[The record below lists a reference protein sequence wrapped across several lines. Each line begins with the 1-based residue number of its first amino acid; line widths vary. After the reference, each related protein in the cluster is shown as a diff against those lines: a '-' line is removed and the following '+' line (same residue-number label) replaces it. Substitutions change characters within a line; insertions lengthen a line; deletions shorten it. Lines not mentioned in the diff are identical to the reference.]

1 MHTTQRHTLRDS
13 HTPLFTCFIL
23 SVQERRNAELVAEN
37 ARCREEV
44 RKTHE
49 RADAMEAASA
59 LLNESDDVPL
69 STRESAASQQRRWS
83 ENIETRKGARMSHG
97 SVALTSVPMMNG
109 GGAPSPSAADAKKE
123 MDFAPSPAS
132 TEFGEKKMSRKA
144 SFGRKA
150 GRKLVRSLSFS
161 YDDRKK

>member
-13 HTPLFTCFIL
+13 HTPLFTCLFL

-59 LLNESDDVPL
+59 LLNESDDAPL

-83 ENIETRKGARMSHG
+83 ENIETRKGSRMSHG
-97 SVALTSVPMMNG
+97 SGALTSVPMMSSRMSG
-109 GGAPSPSAADAKKE
+109 GEAVQGATAQRREPDGEIDWPPLSFLDSKAPSLLKS
-123 MDFAPSPAS
+123 
-132 TEFGEKKMSRKA
+132 
-144 SFGRKA
+144 
-150 GRKLVRSLSFS
+150 
-161 YDDRKK
+161 